1 MLMAKKNPYK
11 FSIGFSNK
19 NPAHRKVV
27 DILNNMETGLA
38 DFIATAV
45 LHYLGE
51 SESVNTAGA
60 TIETLQPLISA
71 IVRQEMEKVMDGHAL
86 ESVSDNPEVM
96 DLSETALI
104 TLDENMARGITSA
117 MEAFRRT

>member
-45 LHYLGE
+45 LYYLGE
-51 SESVNTAGA
+51 SEGTAVTGVN
-60 TIETLQPLISA
+60 IESLQPLISA
-71 IVRQEMEKVMDGHAL
+71 LVRQEVEKAIEGQSFEP
-86 ESVSDNPEVM
+86 ESVDSEVV
-96 DLSETALI
+96 DLSEATPI